1 MRDKTTEKSKPSIDL
16 ASLNLGLKGMKMNPK
31 KKRWECL
38 KFDNIFRLFFIY
50 KYILIIFLSIF
61 KQIIKK

>member
-50 KYILIIFLSIF
+50 KYILIIF
-61 KQIIKK
+61 